1 MLELKYKTFR
11 RNMRGKTSDIGFGN
25 DFLDITPKI
34 QETKEN
40 PHGWENSVEHKQPN
54 IRMQMDFTKARK

>member
-34 QETKEN
+34 QETKE
-40 PHGWENSVEHKQPN
+40 
-54 IRMQMDFTKARK
+54 R